1 MSKVANM
8 TMQITS
14 SSTLTFTQSMPNS
27 GSIKPALITP
37 IEPNDSLTPEQKNTA
52 QKNVDEKITEQVDN
66 IKGNYQTAK
75 NIDLMN
81 SYYTQQQKVVDI
93 YMQTSSEESTTISTE
108 ENEGASAV
116 SALTSAYSEL
126 YQIHKEI
133 KGGVGNLPSIDQP
146 EGIETLPASAQ
157 QTSSQATEA
166 QDNNINSA
174 LSNKQMDSYNS
185 LMMPST
191 SSYMHLSS

>member
-1 MSKVANM
+1 M

-27 GSIKPALITP
+27 GSTKPALITP

-75 NIDLMN
+75 DIDLMN

-93 YMQTSSEESTTISTE
+93 YMQTSSEESTTTSTE
-108 ENEGASAV
+108 ENEGTSAV

-146 EGIETLPASAQ
+146 EGIETLPTGAQ
-157 QTSSQATEA
+157 QTSSQTAEA
-166 QDNNINSA
+166 QGNNVNSA

>member
-157 QTSSQATEA
+157 QTSSQAAEA